1 MRSRWSRL
9 RARRTR
15 PIRRQ
20 LARLSARQV
29 WAILVD
35 RAKLWDVGR
44 LRLTLSRDG
53 RPRWRRTWADV
64 RRQAEDPGWA
74 VAVSVSRR
82 EGWTCELR
90 ADGDGHSEAEFLS
103 PAGLVRLLNTFAS
116 HFADNRHQV
125 IELADLEPEEA
136 AAVGDEPRSQY
147 RAA

>member
-1 MRSRWSRL
+1 LSRYSDIKMPFWNISTTSPKRLPRSLSVGGV
-9 RARRTR
+9 RTTG
-15 PIRRQ
+15 
-20 LARLSARQV
+20 
-29 WAILVD
+29 
-35 RAKLWDVGR
+35 DVGR